1 MELRFV
7 VVIPLLVMYFAKDEV
22 DGWFR
27 RRRRRR
33 WSPPPPQQCIVS
45 GTNLLNTPWFFTDC
59 DKLELFVSTSPL
71 LILVSFVTALCM
83 SFKNVGYLLQTTR
96 KCISQSVVS
105 SLDRLSQT
113 VEIF

>member
-45 GTNLLNTPWFFTDC
+45 GTNLLNSPCFFTDC
-59 DKLELFVSTSPL
+59 DKLELFVSTSSL
-71 LILVSFVTALCM
+71 LILVFFVISLCM
-83 SFKNVGYLLQTTR
+83 SFKRVLVIYSRLPE
-96 KCISQSVVS
+96 SV
-105 SLDRLSQT
+105 
-113 VEIF
+113 

>member
-45 GTNLLNTPWFFTDC
+45 GTNLLNSPWFFIDC
-59 DKLELFVSTSPL
+59 DKLELFVSTSSL
-71 LILVSFVTALCM
+71 LILVTFVTALCI
-83 SFKNVGYLLQTTR
+83 SFKECWLFTPDYQKVYESTSRVFSGSIESN
-96 KCISQSVVS
+96 C
-105 SLDRLSQT
+105 
-113 VEIF
+113 

>member
-7 VVIPLLVMYFAKDEV
+7 VLIPLLVMYFAKDEV

-45 GTNLLNTPWFFTDC
+45 GTNLLNSPWFFTDC
-59 DKLELFVSTSPL
+59 DKLELFVSTSSL
-71 LILVSFVTALCM
+71 LILVTFVTALC
-83 SFKNVGYLLQTTR
+83 NVVQRMLVIYSRLTE
-96 KCISQSVVS
+96 SV
-105 SLDRLSQT
+105 
-113 VEIF
+113 